1 MQNNVDLPEGDVDD
15 DANKPFNRDQHQ
27 GGDIVGKQGV
37 RRLPGLSLSLGR
49 LPAWLALL
57 ASAGLLATG
66 CGGNTGC
73 GSGAESGEDAVRQ
86 FLSAAARDDSDE
98 DVCRYLQEGENVDE
112 AVTWVSGLGTTG
124 DVDALDVREVRGD
137 QMGAAHRFVLGPS

>member
-1 MQNNVDLPEGDVDD
+1 M
-15 DANKPFNRDQHQ
+15 
-27 GGDIVGKQGV
+27 VGKQGV
-37 RRLPGLSLSLGR
+37 SRLLGRGR

-66 CGGNTGC
+66 CGDKSGC
-73 GSGAESGEDAVRQ
+73 GSGADSGEDAVRQ

-112 AVTWVSGLGTTG
+112 AVTWVSELGAAG

-137 QMGAAHRFVLGPS
+137 RMGAEHRFVLGPSSAPIADLAVIESDGRFVVSVTGSTKK

>member
-1 MQNNVDLPEGDVDD
+1 M
-15 DANKPFNRDQHQ
+15 
-27 GGDIVGKQGV
+27 VGKQGV
-37 RRLPGLSLSLGR
+37 SRLLRLGR
-49 LPAWLALL
+49 LPAGLALL

-66 CGGNTGC
+66 CGGKTGC

-112 AVTWVSGLGTTG
+112 AVTWVSGLGTSG
-124 DVDALDVREVRGD
+124 DVDTLDVREVRGD
-137 QMGAAHRFVLGPS
+137 QMGAEHRFVLGPSSAPIADLAVIESDGRFVVSVTGSTKK